1 MADKIY
7 GWQDYYDYNPN
18 FFVILRPTPVS
29 NNIPLPSDMKD
40 IVIIAKIDSD
50 DESISA
56 NWESPLE
63 GQNPESG
70 FSVTATLAQQGVF
83 NDLFKTDYGVG
94 QTLVTSLETLQRF
107 NGIEPQTLNLSLD
120 FVAIKDAYKE
130 VEAPFLFLKKMLS
143 PQLTKGII
151 YENIKSLIDSK
162 DIKGLTDALGS
173 TPFDVSVTFGN
184 NKYMGTRFIIENVTS
199 SRDSIQLDSTGNP
212 INRKVSITLKSK
224 KAIMRNEIIIK

>member
-7 GWQDYYDYNPN
+7 GWQDFYEFNPN
-18 FFVILRPTPVS
+18 FFVILRPIAVS
-29 NNIPLPSDMKD
+29 NDIPLPPDMKD
-40 IVIIAKIDSD
+40 IVVVAKMDSD

-70 FSVTATLAQQGVF
+70 FSITVTLAQQGVF
-83 NDLFKTDYGVG
+83 QDIFKTDYGVG

-151 YENIKSLIDSK
+151 YENIKSLIDNRKAKELSK
-162 DIKGLTDALGS
+162 VVGT
-173 TPFDVSVTFGN
+173 TPFDVSITFGN

-224 KAIMRNEIIIK
+224 KAIMRDEIIIK